1 MQKHL
6 RGKVKLLAITPAVM
20 HRYMSV
26 DMWKFYVSDKSLWY
40 LLEIRIFFFEKMVFK
55 QESLCYS
62 KEDLHRI

>member
-6 RGKVKLLAITPAVM
+6 RGKVKLLAINTAGM

-26 DMWKFYVSDKSLWY
+26 DMWKFYESDKSLWY
-40 LLEIRIFFFEKMVFK
+40 MLEIRIFFFEKMVFK

-62 KEDLHRI
+62 IDDLHRI